1 MKLEADNFR
10 IYKSLTQVI
19 AIIVQSSPAMLPD
32 VDKATPGWNL
42 RHLGVPISTGIV
54 GPRDPLA
61 CGVVAPAD
69 AASVHLGRGVQDM
82 ITPGR
87 LAAAV
92 DAHVEGVRSTG
103 CSIDHLVTQHVVLIA
118 LHLAKQLASVLW
130 KYWRQ
135 RDGKSFLP
143 ACYHLLAI
151 APSLSSSLSTK

>member
-1 MKLEADNFR
+1 
-10 IYKSLTQVI
+10 
-19 AIIVQSSPAMLPD
+19 MLPD
-32 VDKATPGWNL
+32 VDVAAPSWNL
-42 RHLGVPISTGIV
+42 RDLRVPIRSGV
-54 GPRDPLA
+54 EDPGDPLT

-69 AASVHLGRGVQDM
+69 ATSVDLSRGVEDV

-87 LAAAV
+87 LAATV
-92 DAHVEGVRSTG
+92 DAHVEGVRPTG
-103 CSIDHLVTQHVVLIA
+103 CSIDHLVTQHVVLVT
-118 LHLAKQLASVLW
+118 LHLAKQLASVLR